1 MHSFVARGTI
11 FDYHV
16 CRHTLKY
23 VPCSTY
29 LCNAVPYLTIKHPPW
44 GLMTQSVKP
53 LMTENQYGGV
63 KEMTQCDNG

>member
-1 MHSFVARGTI
+1 MARGTI
-11 FDYHV
+11 VDYHV
-16 CRHTLKY
+16 YRHKLKD
-23 VPCSTY
+23 VPGSTQ
-29 LCNAVPYLTIKHPPW
+29 LFNAVPYLTIKHPPW